1 MESEKTCS
9 MKITLESFKSWQI
22 IPLKGKFIVR
32 NIPLIRKHF
41 ERAKKVPFPHIALD
55 MAEIS
60 QIDSS
65 AFTIL
70 VNYQRNIIQ
79 HDGLLVLFGIK
90 SDIAEIF
97 SIVGVDKLFRICT
110 NRAEFEEQ
118 YSDSET

>member
-1 MESEKTCS
+1 

-22 IPLKGKFIVR
+22 ISLKGKFVVR
-32 NIPLIRKHF
+32 NISLIRKYF
-41 ERAKKVPFPHIALD
+41 DRAQKVRLPHIALD
-55 MAEIS
+55 MAEVS

-79 HDGLLVLFGIK
+79 HDGLLVLFDIR

-97 SIVGVDKLFRICT
+97 SIVGVDKLFRICG
-110 NRAEFEEQ
+110 NRNEFEEQ
-118 YSDSET
+118 YSDIEA